1 MRASSTWQISSSF
14 GGSTSNTTAVSD
26 AGLKELAGLKLLQ
39 HVYVSTDMKVTENGM
54 RELEKM
60 IPGLR
65 VRLIDPR

>member
-1 MRASSTWQISSSF
+1 
-14 GGSTSNTTAVSD
+14 
-26 AGLKELAGLKLLQ
+26 LAGLKLLQ